1 MGMYLCNSPKSQSIV
16 IFMILGVLR
25 GDSASWSSD
34 SPSRI
39 ADLVAGSR
47 LDSTSPDMDSAS
59 LRCLAK
65 TLTVQ
70 VWNVYNALYAV
81 IVRLLVD

>member
-1 MGMYLCNSPKSQSIV
+1 MFWGD
-16 IFMILGVLR
+16 LR
-25 GDSASWSSD
+25 GDLASWSLD

-47 LDSTSPDMDSAS
+47 LDSTSPDMDSTS

-70 VWNVYNALYAV
+70 VGTYKRHSLAV
-81 IVRLLVD
+81 IVQFSLLGRTLNRVGASGAKS